1 MCYPIDEAHDQLEV
15 EMLGE
20 SLLLPGS
27 AANNEVSDQGY
38 VGGVTFG
45 DFLCS
50 DSGCLA
56 RTTTLLSFCAVFS
69 CGDVSFFFSR
79 YQSATRIGK
88 LRCAKKTSP
97 CKSHPTVIRRGWFF
111 FSQKKVYPICPI
123 ELLN

>member
-50 DSGCLA
+50 DSGCFA
-56 RTTTLLSFCAVFS
+56 RATTLLSFCAVFS
-69 CGDVSFFFSR
+69 FGDVPFFFR
-79 YQSATRIGK
+79 DINPRHGSASYAAPRKRRLVRVIPRQYVGVAFFK
-88 LRCAKKTSP
+88 PKKGIPYLSD
-97 CKSHPTVIRRGWFF
+97 
-111 FSQKKVYPICPI
+111 
-123 ELLN
+123 